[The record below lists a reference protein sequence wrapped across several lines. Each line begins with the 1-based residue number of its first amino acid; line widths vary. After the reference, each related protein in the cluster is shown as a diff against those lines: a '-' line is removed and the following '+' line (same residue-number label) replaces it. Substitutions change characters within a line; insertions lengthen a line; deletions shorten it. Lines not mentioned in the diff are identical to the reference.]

1 MHFTTLAPEINSGR
15 MHSGPG
21 SESMTS
27 AAAAWD
33 RLATRLNDMAAA
45 YASTTSKLARQL
57 RGPAAEEMSQATA
70 AQIDWLKTAAA
81 AAETSAAQ
89 ARAAASA
96 YESALA
102 AMVPPA
108 AIDAIRALRISLAS
122 TNPLGQAGPAI
133 ADAEAEYEQMW
144 AQNAD
149 ALNGYV
155 RASADA
161 SKMTPFCSPVTDAG
175 QPRDPAPV
183 TRSRGNWTLAS
194 APEVVSTGRQ
204 VMSTI
209 PDVLRELASSPL
221 ATFDAPLLAI
231 TPSLSKLSSLTA
243 PSGSAIIHLNSMNK
257 GAALQALLGNSGG
270 ARRAAATAAFG
281 RGSSVGKLSVPDA
294 WTTATTPSLLGTEEF
309 SQDWVPEPVR
319 LVAVSQPPTRHPTA
333 REV

>member
-1 MHFTTLAPEINSGR
+1 
-15 MHSGPG
+15 
-21 SESMTS
+21 MTS
-27 AAAAWD
+27 AATAWD

-45 YASTTSKLARQL
+45 YGSTTSKLAHRL
-57 RGPAAEEMSQATA
+57 RGPAAEAMSQATA

-81 AAETSAAQ
+81 QAETAAAQ
-89 ARAAASA
+89 ARAAAGA

-108 AIDAIRALRISLAS
+108 AIDAIHALRMSLAS

-144 AQNAD
+144 ARDAD

-161 SKMTPFCSPVTDAG
+161 SEMTPFCSPITDAG
-175 QPRDPAPV
+175 QPRGFAPV
-183 TRSRGNWTLAS
+183 TRSRGNWTLAC
-194 APEVVSTGRQ
+194 APEVVSTGHQ

-231 TPSLSKLSSLTA
+231 IPSLSKLSSLAA
-243 PSGSAIIHLNSMNK
+243 PSDSAIIHLNSMNK
-257 GAALQALLGNSGG
+257 RAALRSLLPDWGG
-270 ARRAAATAAFG
+270 ARSATATAAFG
-281 RGSSVGKLSVPDA
+281 CGCSVGKLSVPDA
-294 WTTATTPSLLGTEEF
+294 WTTATTASPVGTEEF
-309 SQDWVPEPVR
+309 SQGPVHEPIR
-319 LVAVSQPPTRHPTA
+319 LVAVSEPPSRH
-333 REV
+333 